1 MSSPSDYSYRLE
13 LPPPFEPSLPPPRPF
28 PWINLI
34 LFAATACSTL
44 LAGTYM
50 AHFYPNLLHFLKALP
65 HRPVWLL
72 DGLPFSITLM
82 VILGS
87 HEMGH
92 FILSRYHQVEAS
104 LPYFI
109 PAPNLVGTFGALIF
123 MRGRIRDR
131 RALVDIGAAGPLCG
145 FLVSLFALYVGIKQA
160 RVAPLEEAAG
170 QILFNP
176 NLITFTAFN
185 YLLEAIPTNSVIISP
200 ILDASW
206 VGFFVTTINLLPIG
220 QLDGGHVAYAVFGRR
235 TIWVSWATI
244 ALLVLL
250 SYFWAGWGV
259 FAIFV
264 LLLMGRRGIK
274 HPPPEFAE
282 VPLDLLRWLLV
293 LAALLVFVLCF
304 QTQPFTVLE

>member
-1 MSSPSDYSYRLE
+1 MSRPSDYSYQLE
-13 LPPPFEPSLPPPRPF
+13 LPPPFEPPPLPRPF
-28 PWINLI
+28 PWINLVLLI
-34 LFAATACSTL
+34 ATAGSTL

-50 AHFYPNLLHFLKALP
+50 AHFDPSLRRFLVVLRY
-65 HRPVWLL
+65 RPEWLL

-92 FILSRYHQVEAS
+92 FLLSRFHRVEAS

-123 MRGRIRDR
+123 MRGRIRDL

-145 FLVSLFALYVGIKQA
+145 FAVALFALYVGLKQA
-160 RVAPLEEAAG
+160 RIGPLEDAAG
-170 QILFNP
+170 QVLFNL
-176 NLITFTAFN
+176 NWFTFTAFT
-185 YLLEAIPTNSVIISP
+185 YVLGPIPSHSVIISP
-200 ILDASW
+200 ILDAAW

-220 QLDGGHVAYAVFGRR
+220 QLDGGHISYAVFGRR
-235 TIWVSWATI
+235 AIWVSWLTVG
-244 ALLVLL
+244 LLLLL
-250 SYFWAGWGV
+250 SIYWPGWGI

-274 HPPPEFAE
+274 HPPPESVE
-282 VPLDLLRWLLV
+282 VRLDPLRWIIA
-293 LAALLVFVLCF
+293 LATLLVFLLCF
-304 QTQPFTVLE
+304 QIQPFTVLE